1 MEKRIE
7 WIKTTFSSELSTS
20 CTFGSTAEGAEKAS
34 PETNLK
40 GGPNTGGW
48 TGFLELPKLGER
60 ITQTTT
66 TIRSL

>member
-1 MEKRIE
+1 MLVCGQLYWERTKI
-7 WIKTTFSSELSTS
+7 TFSSELSTS

-48 TGFLELPKLGER
+48 TPHQVSEFLG
-60 ITQTTT
+60 
-66 TIRSL
+66 